1 MSKEGT
7 KVYKDNR
14 ITTVAAQNQLNSCII
29 MLKMLVEICED
40 RIWYHIFNDLPFWY
54 HVYHVSYFVDYWLRE
69 DYRQSDFKSMVFDDR
84 IPPEFEHPV
93 DSSLFIS
100 RGDMLEYIQRLLVK
114 TERFFAVLDDEHLA
128 EPAMEGHANLTYAD
142 VIMTQ
147 LRHIMYNIGY
157 LNGILRSLGCP
168 ESDWYAYNE

>member
-1 MSKEGT
+1 
-7 KVYKDNR
+7 
-14 ITTVAAQNQLNSCII
+14 
-29 MLKMLVEICED
+29 
-40 RIWYHIFNDLPFWY
+40 
-54 HVYHVSYFVDYWLRE
+54 
-69 DYRQSDFKSMVFDDR
+69 MVFDDR

-114 TERFFAVLDDEHLA
+114 TERFFAVLDDEYLA
-128 EPAMEGHANLTYAD
+128 EPAMEGYANLTYAD
-142 VIMTQ
+142 LIMTQ
-147 LRHIMYNIGY
+147 LRHTMYNIGY